1 MSGLTH
7 PWLLEETQPFLWSL
21 MGWAGRSFW
30 KEIACSHQAEA
41 PTGPPMRSQCGG
53 HRWRMRPETCL
64 VQSLKEKG
72 SPSTKP
78 QVLVVGKE
86 LLRSFVAW
94 RNGLGLSWLCP
105 IPDSAWEMGC

>member
-1 MSGLTH
+1 
-7 PWLLEETQPFLWSL
+7 
-21 MGWAGRSFW
+21 
-30 KEIACSHQAEA
+30 
-41 PTGPPMRSQCGG
+41 
-53 HRWRMRPETCL
+53 MRPETCL